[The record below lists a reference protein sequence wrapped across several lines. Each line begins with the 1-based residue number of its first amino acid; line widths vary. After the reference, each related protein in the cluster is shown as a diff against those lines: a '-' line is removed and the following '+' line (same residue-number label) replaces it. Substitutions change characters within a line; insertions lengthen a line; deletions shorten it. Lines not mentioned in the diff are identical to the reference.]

1 LKTIIFFVYC
11 HICFYRA
18 FSGENNMQK
27 KYGLLLSVGAIL
39 TWVASTSIAQAQL
52 AVPSTAEPSRVQ
64 EQIAPL
70 QTPKTTEDTSVIT
83 PKRTKVKAPAGAEKT
98 KFKLA
103 TVKVTAMTV
112 YTDADI
118 SPLYKDTVGK
128 TISLADVYG
137 LAEKL
142 TAKYRNDGYVL
153 TQVIVPPQTIESGH
167 IKLRVVE
174 GFVDEVTFQGKTRG
188 NISYLQSYADKI
200 KASKPLN
207 AKTLE
212 RYLLLINDLSGMSA
226 KAVLSPSTKTQGA
239 SNVTLVVE
247 QKPADASFVI
257 DNRGSRYMGSLQ
269 FNAGARLN
277 NALGLYEAI
286 NLQAATAP
294 DGWPK
299 REMDNL
305 NIGISIP
312 VKHEG
317 TKVTLNGGITP
328 THPGY
333 TLSEFDVKGRSH
345 ALNLEVMHPFIR
357 SRNENLYVTLKFNYL
372 NAKRTDNLGGPT
384 IEDRLRV
391 VRLNSTYQ
399 FTDRLFGINTIN
411 TEISKGF
418 DIFGGSSKDDAN
430 MTRADGDPEFFKG
443 TAEIS
448 RLQRLTDMFDIFAGA
463 TGQLSSN
470 TLLASEEFGVGG
482 ASYGSA
488 YDSSEITG
496 KNGVAM
502 RLELRAN
509 PQPPSQLQKL
519 QFYGFYDIGKVWDP
533 KNAVVTDRTRSIA
546 SAGAG
551 LRMSLNE
558 TFSASFEIAVPLT
571 REVETLQNDHNPRLF
586 GSLTARF

>member
-1 LKTIIFFVYC
+1 MK
-11 HICFYRA
+11 
-18 FSGENNMQK
+18 K
-27 KYGLLLSVGAIL
+27 KYRFLLSIGAVL
-39 TWVASTSIAQAQL
+39 TWIVLTSIAQAQL
-52 AVPSTAEPSRVQ
+52 VVPSTAEPSRVQ
-64 EQIAPL
+64 EQISPL
-70 QTPKTTEDTSVIT
+70 QAPKALDGTSVIT
-83 PKRTKVKAPAGAEKT
+83 PKRTRAKAPAGAEKT
-98 KFKLA
+98 KFQLVS
-103 TVKVTAMTV
+103 VKVTKMTA
-112 YTDADI
+112 YTDTDVF
-118 SPLYKDTVGK
+118 PLYESMVGK
-128 TISLADVYG
+128 TISLADIYG

-142 TAKYRNDGYVL
+142 TTKYRNDGYVL

-174 GFVDEVTFQGKTRG
+174 GFVDDVTFQGSTRG
-188 NISYLQSYADKI
+188 DISYLQPYADKI

-226 KAVLSPSTKTQGA
+226 KAVLSPSTKTPGA

-247 QKPADASFVI
+247 QKPADASFVM

-269 FNAGARLN
+269 FNTGARLN
-277 NALGLYEAI
+277 NALGFYEAI
-286 NLQAATAP
+286 NLQVATAP

-305 NIGISIP
+305 NIGVSVPIQY
-312 VKHEG
+312 EG
-317 TKVTLNGGITP
+317 TKVTLNGGVTP

-333 TLSEFDVKGRSH
+333 TLSEFDVKGMSH

-357 SRNENLYVTLKFNYL
+357 SRSENLYVTLKFNYL
-372 NAKRTDNLGGPT
+372 NAKRTDNLGGPP
-384 IEDRLRV
+384 IKDKLRV

-411 TEISKGF
+411 AEISKGF
-418 DIFGGSSKDDAN
+418 DIFGGSSKGDAN
-430 MTRADGDPEFFKG
+430 MTRANGDPGFFKG
-443 TAEIS
+443 TAEAS
-448 RLQRLTDMFDIFAGA
+448 RLQRITDMFDIFVGA
-463 TGQLSSN
+463 TGQLSAN

-488 YDSSEITG
+488 YDNSEITG

-509 PQPPSQLQKL
+509 PLPPSQLQKL

-533 KNAVVTDRTRSIA
+533 NNAVASDHIRSIA
-546 SAGAG
+546 SAGTG

-558 TFSASFEIAVPLT
+558 TFSASFEVAVPLT
-571 REVETLQNDHNPRLF
+571 SEVETMQDDHNPRLF

>member
-1 LKTIIFFVYC
+1 
-11 HICFYRA
+11 
-18 FSGENNMQK
+18 MQK
-27 KYGLLLSVGAIL
+27 KYGFLLSVGAIL
-39 TWVASTSIAQAQL
+39 TWVALTSTAQAQ
-52 AVPSTAEPSRVQ
+52 AFPSTAEPSRVQ

-70 QTPKTTEDTSVIT
+70 QTPKAPEGVGVIT
-83 PKRTKVKAPAGAEKT
+83 PDSVRVKAPAGAEKT

-103 TVKVTAMTV
+103 TVKIADMTA

-118 SPLYKDTVGK
+118 SPLYKGMVGETV
-128 TISLADVYG
+128 SLADVYG

-153 TQVIVPPQTIESGH
+153 TQVVVPPQTIESGH
-167 IKLRVVE
+167 VRLRVVE
-174 GFVDEVTFQGKTRG
+174 GFVDAVVFQGKTLG
-188 NISYLQSYADKI
+188 DISYLQPYADKI
-200 KASKPLN
+200 KASRPLN

-226 KAVLSPSTKTQGA
+226 KAVLSPSPKTPGA

-247 QKPADASFVI
+247 QKPVDASFVV

-277 NALGLYEAI
+277 NALGLYEGV

-299 REMDNL
+299 REMDTL
-305 NIGISIP
+305 NIGVSVP
-312 VKHEG
+312 VRHEG

-333 TLSEFDVKGRSH
+333 TLSEFDVKGMAH
-345 ALNLEVMHPFIR
+345 AINLEVMHPFIR
-357 SRNENLYVTLKFNYL
+357 SRSENLYAALKFNYL
-372 NAKRTDNLGGPT
+372 NAKREDNLAGDP
-384 IEDRLRV
+384 IKDRLRV

-399 FTDRLFGINTIN
+399 FTDRFFGVNTVN
-411 TEISKGF
+411 VEISKGF
-418 DIFGGSSKDDAN
+418 DVLGASSKGDAN

-443 TAEIS
+443 TAEAS
-448 RLQRLTDMFDIFAGA
+448 RLQRLTDMVDIFAGT
-463 TGQLSSN
+463 TGQWSAN

-496 KNGVAM
+496 KNGLAV

-509 PQPPSQLQKL
+509 PQPPLHLQTLQL
-519 QFYGFYDIGKVWDP
+519 YGFYDIGEVWDP
-533 KNAVVTDRTRSIA
+533 NNAVGADRIRSIA
-546 SAGAG
+546 STGAG
-551 LRMSLNE
+551 FRMALNE
-558 TFSASFEIAVPLT
+558 TFSASFEAAVPLT
-571 REVETLQNDHNPRLF
+571 REVETAQNGHTPRLF